1 MWYYTLLPK
10 VWNMS
15 LTASVVI
22 LVVLLARL
30 ALKRAPKVFSYAL
43 WAVVLFRLLCPVSLS
58 SGLSLFSVLDAPVS
72 EQNTLEYV
80 PPDIVHTED
89 PEVNLPVPGVSAVIN
104 EAMPYGLEQL
114 VADPLETPVYQ
125 ATMLWLLGIA
135 VLLIY
140 SVASL
145 LRLRRKLAGSARLR
159 DNIRLADHISSPF
172 VLGLFRP
179 KIYLPSSLPEGE
191 RDYIIVHEQHH
202 IRRLDH
208 VVKLLSFA
216 ALCIHWFNPLVWVAF
231 VLSGKDMEMSC
242 DEAVLRKMGEDI
254 RADYSQ
260 SLLNLAT
267 GRRVIAGTPLAFG
280 EGDTKSRVK
289 NALKW
294 KRPAVWVVLLAVI
307 VCAAV
312 ILACALNPKEEVPAP
327 EPFGASYGVEEIVYV
342 NPLLSSF
349 PPGTELDYC
358 FTGEHELLYKYKGED
373 WEPIGVLSE
382 VVLTKSRFDQY
393 FYFPDQTGWAEGYSA
408 AALRRNNQQAWQLLS
423 EEEEYSYYLLLQ
435 KNGEIYLA
443 FWDYDAEREK
453 DPFSD
458 DSSIRCVLKLTQ
470 TGRAQNISTV
480 GGADAP
486 TRVAVSIAD
495 SRAKAQAILSDETL
509 VELEPVETGNETL
522 REYTQPAEL
531 YGASNH
537 QTWLI
542 WEDSG
547 GDKLLLQDG
556 GLSTMEVYLTKGN
569 AIYVIGKYYGF
580 STLSGLNVVRYTI
593 TEEQVLAESAL
604 DESSLGSRFT
614 VIQDESNPVL
624 RSIVPNTEDGMG
636 RLNLVQISA
645 ADLSFTAWVPD
656 DPDWTDEL
664 HFRFNEN
671 GLFYLE

>member
-145 LRLRRKLAGSARLR
+145 LRLRQKLAGSARLR

-179 KIYLPSSLPEGE
+179 RIYLPSSLPEGE
-191 RDYIIVHEQHH
+191 RGYIILHEQHH

-208 VVKLLSFA
+208 VVKLLAFA

-312 ILACALNPKEEVPAP
+312 IFICALNPKGDEDFAP
-327 EPFGASYGVEEIVYV
+327 EPFGASYSVEEVIY
-342 NPLLSSF
+342 NDIRFSSIA
-349 PPGTELDYC
+349 PGTSLDYS
-358 FTGEHELLYKYKGED
+358 FTEDHELLCKGAD
-373 WEPIGVLSE
+373 WESIGALTE
-382 VVLTKSRFDQY
+382 VKLTKSRFDAY
-393 FYFPDQTGWAEGYSA
+393 FREELGWTEGFSA
-408 AALRRNNQQAWQLLS
+408 AALRQNNQQAWQLLS
-423 EEEEYSYYLLLQ
+423 DKDGYSYYVLLQ
-435 KNGEIYLA
+435 KNGETYLA
-443 FWDYDAEREK
+443 CWYYDEERESH
-453 DPFSD
+453 PLAD
-458 DSSIRCVLKLTQ
+458 DSVIRCVLKLTQ
-470 TGRAQNISTV
+470 TGTTQNISAV

-486 TRVAVSIAD
+486 TRVAFSIAD
-495 SRAKAQAILSDETL
+495 SRAKAQAILSHETL
-509 VELEPVETGNETL
+509 VELEPVETGNGTL

-556 GLSTMEVYLTKGN
+556 GLSTMEAYLTKGN
-569 AIYVIGKYYGF
+569 AIYVIGRYYGF
-580 STLSGLNVVRYTI
+580 STISGLNVVRYTI

-604 DESSLGSRFT
+604 DESSLGGRFT